1 MRSFYSILYAGI
13 NPASGDK
20 LAVGLFMHGGD
31 KPRFA
36 WSKHRVALVRD
47 LMGADAQLLLR
58 QNLKALQRKTEENST
73 ELGDLFRGAV
83 PKKTGTYELNEPYF
97 HYLAK
102 YSSNLLTFGPVT
114 RIELSADDQK
124 FHDLFHLLVDD
135 RSVAVMSSQ
144 KKDIDEA
151 KGHLKDRIGSRVN
164 WNAELTKQEIPG
176 LLLPTIKLDFIGK
189 NGKDVIG
196 EVVDFEKREYFLEA
210 DINKLDNV
218 THVLEQQ
225 GTLGKAFVVGDE
237 PDKEEHPQQ
246 HLAWLAVKNS
256 KRIELVPTNEIG
268 RVEEHLEKQN
278 VRPWR

>member
-1 MRSFYSILYAGI
+1 MNSFYSILYAGI

-20 LAVGLFMHGGD
+20 LAVGLFMHSGD

-58 QNLKALQRKTEENST
+58 QNLKALQRKTEENSS
-73 ELGDLFRGAV
+73 ELGDLFRGAI

-102 YSSNLLTFGPVT
+102 YSSNLLTIGAVT
-114 RIELSADDQK
+114 RIDLQADDQK

-151 KGHLKDRIGSRVN
+151 KGQLKDRIGSRVN

-246 HLAWLAVKNS
+246 HLAWLAVKHS

>member
-1 MRSFYSILYAGI
+1 MNSFYSILYAGI

-20 LAVGLFMHGGD
+20 LAVGLFMRGGD

-58 QNLKALQRKTEENST
+58 QNLKALQRKAEDNSA
-73 ELGDLFRGAV
+73 ELGDLFQGAI

-102 YSSNLLTFGPVT
+102 YSSNLLTIGPVT
-114 RIELSADDQK
+114 RIELQADEQK
-124 FHDLFHLLVDD
+124 FRDLFRLLVDD
-135 RSVAVMSSQ
+135 RASAVANSHT
-144 KKDIDEA
+144 KDIDEA
-151 KGHLKDRIGSRVN
+151 KGQLKDRIGSRVN

-246 HLAWLAVKNS
+246 HLAWLAVKHS